1 MLQPH
6 LTAMPAACSAP
17 NKTSANTSASVAYL
31 DNIRMKEREGGG
43 VGAAYWATSAGGH
56 ATENAE

>member
-6 LTAMPAACSAP
+6 LAAMPAACSAP

-31 DNIRMKEREGGG
+31 DNIRMKEREEGGG
-43 VGAAYWATSAGGH
+43 GGG
-56 ATENAE
+56 